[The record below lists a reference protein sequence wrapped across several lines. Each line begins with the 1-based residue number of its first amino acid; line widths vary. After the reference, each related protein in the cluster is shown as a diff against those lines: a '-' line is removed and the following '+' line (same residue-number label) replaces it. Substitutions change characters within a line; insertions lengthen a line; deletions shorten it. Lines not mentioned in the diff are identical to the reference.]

1 MEEKRRSLESQKDG
15 GQRETQ
21 KESARNESF
30 EKREDGTS
38 PRSGEKPPQVPLTF
52 IYVSA
57 TFQFSYF
64 LSGGSK
70 REKEEVKQ
78 GGESRGRWSV
88 SDAEAQHEKAQGFL

>member
-38 PRSGEKPPQVPLTF
+38 PRSGEKPPQVPLTCISF
-52 IYVSA
+52 IPFLFLKFS
-57 TFQFSYF
+57 FKFSYF
-64 LSGGSK
+64 VTGGS
-70 REKEEVKQ
+70 
-78 GGESRGRWSV
+78 
-88 SDAEAQHEKAQGFL
+88 

>member
-38 PRSGEKPPQVPLTF
+38 PRSGEKPPQVPLFRYLSFQIFTF
-52 IYVSA
+52 SLRRKQKGERRSQA
-57 TFQFSYF
+57 
-64 LSGGSK
+64 GRRK
-70 REKEEVKQ
+70 PREVV
-78 GGESRGRWSV
+78 R
-88 SDAEAQHEKAQGFL
+88 L

>member
-38 PRSGEKPPQVPLTF
+38 PRSGEKPPQVPLFRHLSFQIF
-52 IYVSA
+52 I
-57 TFQFSYF
+57 FS
-64 LSGGSK
+64 LRRKQKGERRSQAGRRK
-70 REKEEVKQ
+70 PREVV
-78 GGESRGRWSV
+78 R
-88 SDAEAQHEKAQGFL
+88 L